1 MKITKTFYA
10 GSRAEW
16 REWLVH
22 NHSTQDEV
30 WLIFFKRQNAK
41 KQVSYDEAVAEALC
55 FGWIDSIIQKIDD
68 EKYVR
73 KFTPRK
79 KSSRWS
85 ALNKRRVAR
94 MIQEGKMTE
103 AGLAVLNFTDEK
115 DDYGRTAERA
125 EQRLIPPPF
134 LVRRLKQ
141 NKQAWDNFQLLAPSY
156 RRNYIGWICAAKTEE
171 TRDRRI
177 KEAIGK
183 LAKNE
188 KLGMK

>member
-1 MKITKTFYA
+1 M
-10 GSRAEW
+10 
-16 REWLVH
+16 V
-22 NHSTQDEV
+22 
-30 WLIFFKRQNAK
+30 FFKGQLAK
-41 KQVSYDEAVAEALC
+41 MQASYDEAVEEALC
-55 FGWIDSIIQKIDD
+55 FGWIDSVIQRIDD
-68 EKYVR
+68 EKYAR

-85 ALNKRRVAR
+85 TLNKRRVAR

-103 AGLAVLNFTDEK
+103 AGLAVLSFTDDN
-115 DDYGRTAERA
+115 DDYDRTAERA
-125 EQRLIPPPF
+125 RQHMIPPPF

-141 NKQAWDNFQLLAPSY
+141 NKQAWDNFQALAPSY

>member
-1 MKITKTFYA
+1 MKITKTFHA
-10 GSRAEW
+10 GNRAEW
-16 REWLVH
+16 REWLGE
-22 NHSTQDEV
+22 NHATQDEV
-30 WLIFFKRQNAK
+30 WLIYFKGQNAK
-41 KQVSYDEAVAEALC
+41 MQVSYEESVEEALC
-55 FGWIDSIIQKIDD
+55 FGWIDSVIQKIDD

-73 KFTPRK
+73 KFTPRRN
-79 KSSRWS
+79 SSRWS
-85 ALNKRRVAR
+85 ALNRRRVAR

-103 AGLAVLNFTDEK
+103 AGLAVLSVTDEK
-115 DDYGRTAERA
+115 DDNGQTAERA
-125 EQRLIPPPF
+125 ELHRIPPPF

-141 NKQAWDNFQLLAPSY
+141 NKPAWDNFQALAPSY